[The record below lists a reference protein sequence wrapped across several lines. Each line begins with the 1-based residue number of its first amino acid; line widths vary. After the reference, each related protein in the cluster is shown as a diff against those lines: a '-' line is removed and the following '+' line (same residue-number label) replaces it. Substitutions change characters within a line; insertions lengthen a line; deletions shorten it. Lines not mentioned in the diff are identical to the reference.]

1 MSWSGNRSKGLANA
15 LREWLPLV
23 LQYVEPWVSDK
34 DIAAGDRWAQ
44 ALTEKLESSNFGIIC
59 VTPENIGSEWLL
71 FEAGAL
77 SKSMLDGKVIPLL
90 FGLEL
95 SDLGGPLSQ
104 FQAQKMERAGMMEV
118 VRAINKVADKG
129 ASEQI
134 IEQLVPTL
142 WPRLAASLE
151 SIPDTPVSQRHTR
164 PQHEVLEELVT
175 GIRGIN
181 AQLHGFDHEIPEK
194 LLYYPRRRGRF
205 HPRLLKSVFLM
216 SRDLDDPP
224 LALVLLAGFLRED
237 FPWLAE
243 LLSDGYRQ
251 IKEGKPDDA
260 EESLHRLGRVI
271 ETLAH
276 HPLMRD
282 LPGDSKDARVI
293 AECLP
298 ELLDD
303 LLRDTTERVGLGG
316 RAAFNEMHG

>member
-1 MSWSGNRSKGLANA
+1 MSWSGKRSKAVANA

-44 ALTEKLESSNFGIIC
+44 ALTEKLDTANFGIIC
-59 VTPENIGSEWLL
+59 VTPENIGSEWLV

-90 FGLEL
+90 FGLDS

-104 FQAQKMERAGMMEV
+104 FQAQKMDKTGIMAV
-118 VRAINKVADKG
+118 VRAINKAAEKR

-151 SIPDTPVSQRHTR
+151 RISDTSMSARHMR
-164 PQHEVLEELVT
+164 PQHEVLEELVS

-181 AQLHGFDHEIPEK
+181 AQLHDFDHEIPEK

-205 HPRLLKSVFLM
+205 DPRLLKSVFLM

-224 LALVLLAGFLRED
+224 VALVLLAGFLRED

-243 LLSDGYRQ
+243 LISDGYRR
-251 IKEGKPDDA
+251 IKEGKPDEA

-276 HPLMRD
+276 HPLMQD

-298 ELLDD
+298 ALLNG
-303 LLRDTTERVGLGG
+303 LLHDTTERVDLGE
-316 RAAFNEMHG
+316 RAAFSEMHS